1 MHLSGFLTAQEA
13 SEPLEVSPSE
23 SQMEKHQPLEISQN
37 SDALL
42 QSLLKRP
49 DMIPLSGLTLVQVES
64 MMVESRQ
71 SKDHLSSCLVNPTRK
86 IEMDM
91 FI

>member
-49 DMIPLSGLTLVQVES
+49 NMITLSGLTLVQVES
-64 MMVESRQ
+64 MMLKSRQ
-71 SKDHLSSCLVNPTRK
+71 SKDHLSSCLLNPTREHVLD
-86 IEMDM
+86 IV
-91 FI
+91 I

>member
-23 SQMEKHQPLEISQN
+23 SQMEIHQPLEISQN

-42 QSLLKRP
+42 QSLLKEP
-49 DMIPLSGLTLVQVES
+49 DMVTLCGLTLVQVES
-64 MMVESRQ
+64 MMLESRQ
-71 SKDHLSSCLVNPTRK
+71 LKDHLSSCHKNSTR
-86 IEMDM
+86 DG
-91 FI
+91 